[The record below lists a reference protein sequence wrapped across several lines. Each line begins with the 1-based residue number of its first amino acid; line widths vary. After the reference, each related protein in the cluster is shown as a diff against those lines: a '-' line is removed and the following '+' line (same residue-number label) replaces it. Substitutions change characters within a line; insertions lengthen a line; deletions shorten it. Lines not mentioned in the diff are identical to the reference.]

1 MVKKLQALKAKKGFT
16 LVELIVVIAIIGV
29 LAAILVPT
37 MMGMVTK
44 SRVTS
49 ADQTAK
55 GIVDSVTNWIA
66 DLEANGGEFP
76 KNDKDTLIV
85 ISGTTLT
92 LPDDSGKGGS
102 LAITYSG
109 SYAGQTGTGTDKYT
123 YGRKGKDATDYL
135 SSDIYENYKF
145 NNPITAVVVMQGR
158 KVIGAIYIDRNGVND
173 KGELTESTVTA
184 LATSKMLQGGF
195 YKWDNKNNVGVKDG
209 QIYGTN
215 PKIDFTDKEEAA
227 GGAGGGEGE

>member
-76 KNDKDTLIV
+76 KNDHDTTILIK
-85 ISGTTLT
+85 GTTLT
-92 LPDDSGKGGS
+92 LPGDDGTGGS
-102 LAITYSG
+102 LTISFQGGNIEGKTY
-109 SYAGQTGTGTDKYT
+109 TF
-123 YGRKGKDATDYL
+123 GRKGQDAKEYL
-135 SSDIYENYKF
+135 ESDIYENYKF
-145 NNPITAVVVMQGR
+145 NNPITAVVVLRGR
-158 KVIGAIYIDRNGVND
+158 KVIGAVYVDRDLAFGGESGND
-173 KGELTESTVTA
+173 STLTA
-184 LATSKMLQGGF
+184 LANSTQLQKGT
-195 YKWDNKNNVGVKDG
+195 YEWDNKNNVGVKEG
-209 QIYGTN
+209 QIYGTS
-215 PKIDFTDKEEAA
+215 PKLDYAKS
-227 GGAGGGEGE
+227 